1 MKNPRIPMPELIS
14 IPGSGWYEKSRNINT
29 RIRLVCSKVHTRPT
43 LDFTIVPV

>member
-1 MKNPRIPMPELIS
+1 MKNPRIPMPE
-14 IPGSGWYEKSRNINT
+14 SGWYEKSRNINT